1 MTDNEM
7 ANNTGWSMGQS
18 IAVELDVA
26 LSIVKG
32 YFGVGQLPEEAISL
46 QRALPADWQAEA
58 SEMLGESRHLLSILE
73 AAASLAGVIQEGDY
87 GRATLAIR
95 ELTVEEALARA
106 EAAAGRYEPAGGG
119 APAELPAVVR
129 LAELWL
135 AVKMA
140 LFTDLSLPIRPG
152 DPLAQRRRQDMEHA
166 ARILRGGD
174 LHDRFWHWLDRFYYG
189 FYQPWREA
197 QAGTM
202 AALETRAMAMLGA
215 REHWGDPPSMA
226 WLPEISPLRIH
237 PELAAAVQAGR
248 LRIFFWIEPFGLA
261 DLWSLQA
268 GWLLLSFAEPGTL
281 YQNFH
286 AFAGDV
292 AARAKALGDPTRLII
307 LRMIRHLGLHN
318 TEMANALGL
327 ARPTVSVHAKILR
340 DAGLIRSHR
349 EGREVRHELVPE
361 EVQRLFRDLR
371 DLLDLED

>member
-1 MTDNEM
+1 
-7 ANNTGWSMGQS
+7 
-18 IAVELDVA
+18 
-26 LSIVKG
+26 
-32 YFGVGQLPEEAISL
+32 
-46 QRALPADWQAEA
+46 
-58 SEMLGESRHLLSILE
+58 
-73 AAASLAGVIQEGDY
+73 
-87 GRATLAIR
+87 
-95 ELTVEEALARA
+95 
-106 EAAAGRYEPAGGG
+106 
-119 APAELPAVVR
+119 VR

-140 LFTDLSLPIRPG
+140 LFTDLGLAIRPG
-152 DPLAQRRRQDMEHA
+152 DPMAQRRRQDMEHA

-197 QAGTM
+197 QAGAL
-202 AALETRAMAMLGA
+202 AALETRALIMLGA
-215 REHWGDPPSMA
+215 REHWGEPPPMA

-268 GWLLLSFAEPGTL
+268 GWLLLSFAEPGAL
-281 YQNFH
+281 YQNFQ

-327 ARPTVSVHAKILR
+327 ARPTVSIHAKILR